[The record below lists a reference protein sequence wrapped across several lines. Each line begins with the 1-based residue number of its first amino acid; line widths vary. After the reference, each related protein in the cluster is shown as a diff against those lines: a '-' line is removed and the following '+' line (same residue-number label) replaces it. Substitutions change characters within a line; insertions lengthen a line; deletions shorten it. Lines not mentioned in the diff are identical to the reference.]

1 MNYRP
6 YPKTKPSG
14 VEWLGDVPEGWEVK
28 PLKVIASFNDDVLSE
43 SYGEDEEIEYVDIG
57 SVSLETGIE
66 RTETFRFGDAPS
78 RARRR
83 VRDGDVIAS
92 TVRTYLK
99 EIAPVVAP
107 PANLIVSTGF
117 AVIRPRNGLDSH
129 FAKFSLQSGYFV
141 DEVISR
147 STGVSYPAINAS
159 EMAAISLALPP
170 LPEQIQIAAFL
181 DRECG
186 KLDALQAKQ
195 ERLIE
200 LLKEK
205 RQALISHAV
214 TKGLDPTAKLKP
226 SGIEWLGDVP
236 EHWVVARI
244 KQKLRN
250 RKGAIKTGPFGSH
263 LKSSDMME
271 GSIKVYNQRSVI
283 DADFSAGEFYITEQK
298 FEELQS
304 FEVEPLD
311 LLVTTRGTIG
321 RCAILPV
328 GADKGILHP
337 CLIRI
342 QPSSE
347 LDRRYL
353 QVLIEQSGLI
363 LEQLKLMSNAT
374 TIEVIYS
381 DSLKE
386 VYIPVPPHAEQRAIV
401 AHLDEKCGK
410 IDQLKAKAER
420 GIELLKERRS
430 ALISAAVTGKIDVRD
445 VAAVCNRQAQS
456 SKRHGS

>member
-1 MNYRP
+1 MSAYRP

-28 PLKVIASFNDDVLSE
+28 PLKIIASFNDDVLSE
-43 SYGEDEEIEYVDIG
+43 SFGEDEEIEYVDIG
-57 SVSLETGIE
+57 SVSLEAGIE
-66 RTETFRFGDAPS
+66 KTETFRFGDAPS

-99 EIAPVVAP
+99 AIAPVEAP
-107 PANLIVSTGF
+107 AANLIVSTGF
-117 AVIRPRNGLDSH
+117 AVIRPRKGLDSR

-141 DEVISR
+141 DEIISR

-170 LPEQIQIAAFL
+170 LAEQIQIAAFL

-195 ERLIE
+195 GRLIE

-214 TKGLDPTAKLKP
+214 TRGLDPTAKLKP

-236 EHWVVARI
+236 EHWVCLSLSRVIQKIEQGWSPNATDSPPTLDQDGVI
-244 KQKLRN
+244 KLS
-250 RKGAIKTGPFGSH
+250 AIKGGTFIEQECKT
-263 LKSSDMME
+263 LDE
-271 GSIKVYNQRSVI
+271 GSDITGQPVIRAGDFLVTRANTLQLVADSCVVKNLSHPRLILSDLVYRLRFQRGRI
-283 DADFSAGEFYITEQK
+283 HADFINYAFRS
-298 FEELQS
+298 
-304 FEVEPLD
+304 PLVRSQIETD
-311 LLVTTRGTIG
+311 ARGSSMTMAKISQ
-321 RCAILPV
+321 AHIKTWKIPLPP
-328 GADKGILHP
+328 L
-337 CLIRI
+337 
-342 QPSSE
+342 
-347 LDRRYL
+347 
-353 QVLIEQSGLI
+353 
-363 LEQLKLMSNAT
+363 
-374 TIEVIYS
+374 
-381 DSLKE
+381 
-386 VYIPVPPHAEQRAIV
+386 AEQRAIV

-430 ALISAAVTGKIDVRD
+430 ALISAAVTGKIDVRS
-445 VAAVCNRQAQS
+445 A
-456 SKRHGS
+456 

>member
-1 MNYRP
+1 MSAYRP
-6 YPKTKPSG
+6 YPKYKVSG
-14 VEWLGDVPEGWEVK
+14 VEWLGGVPEGWEVK

-43 SYGEDEEIEYVDIG
+43 NFAEDEEIEYVDIG

-99 EIAPVVAP
+99 AIAPVVVP

-170 LPEQIQIAAFL
+170 LPEQVQIAAFL

-195 ERLIE
+195 ERLIG

-214 TKGLDPTAKLKP
+214 TRGLDPTAKLKP
-226 SGIEWLGDVP
+226 SGIEWLGEVP
-236 EHWVVARI
+236 AHWTVPQLGKKITLQRGYDITKDLQTEGNVPVVSSGGISSYHDTAPCSGPGVVVG
-244 KQKLRN
+244 
-250 RKGAIKTGPFGSH
+250 RKG
-263 LKSSDMME
+263 
-271 GSIKVYNQRSVI
+271 
-283 DADFSAGEFYITEQK
+283 SAGAIHWIDCPYWPHDTTLFVSEFKKNLPRFVYYKLLSMDLIGFDTGSANPTLNRNNIHP
-298 FEELQS
+298 ELVS
-304 FEVEPLD
+304 W
-311 LLVTTRGTIG
+311 
-321 RCAILPV
+321 
-328 GADKGILHP
+328 
-337 CLIRI
+337 
-342 QPSSE
+342 PSS
-347 LDRRYL
+347 
-353 QVLIEQSGLI
+353 V
-363 LEQLKLMSNAT
+363 
-374 TIEVIYS
+374 
-381 DSLKE
+381 
-386 VYIPVPPHAEQRAIV
+386 AEQTAIV

-420 GIELLKERRS
+420 GIALLKERRS

-445 VAAVCNRQAQS
+445 HLPQS
-456 SKRHGS
+456 RP

>member
-1 MNYRP
+1 MSNYRP
-6 YPKTKPSG
+6 YPKYKPSG
-14 VEWLGDVPEGWEVK
+14 VEWLGDVPEHWITKSIKWESNVARG
-28 PLKVIASFNDDVLSE
+28 ASPRPIDDPI
-43 SYGEDEEIEYVDIG
+43 YFDEEGEYAWVRIADVTSAGRYLDSTTQRLSSLGSSLSVRLQPGALFLSIAG
-57 SVSLETGIE
+57 SVGKPCVTTMKCCIHDGFVYFPSWKSSIDFLYYIFASGEPYKGLGKFGTQLNLNTDTVGGIQ
-66 RTETFRFGDAPS
+66 
-78 RARRR
+78 
-83 VRDGDVIAS
+83 V
-92 TVRTYLK
+92 
-99 EIAPVVAP
+99 
-107 PANLIVSTGF
+107 
-117 AVIRPRNGLDSH
+117 
-129 FAKFSLQSGYFV
+129 
-141 DEVISR
+141 
-147 STGVSYPAINAS
+147 
-159 EMAAISLALPP
+159 ALPP
-170 LPEQIQIAAFL
+170 LPEQHQIAAFL

-214 TKGLDPTAKLKP
+214 TRGLDPTAKLKP
-226 SGIEWLGDVP
+226 SGVEWLGEVP
-236 EHWVVARI
+236 EHWKVARI

-271 GSIKVYNQRSVI
+271 GSVKVYNQRSVI
-283 DADFSAGEFYITEQK
+283 DSDFSAGEFYITEQK
-298 FEELQS
+298 FEELKS

-321 RCAILPV
+321 RCAILPE

-337 CLIRI
+337 CLIRV
-342 QPSSE
+342 QPSSS

-353 QVLIEQSGLI
+353 QVLIEQSGLV

-386 VYIPVPPHAEQRAIV
+386 VYIPVPPLAEQRAIV

-430 ALISAAVTGKIDVRD
+430 ALISAAVTGKIDVRE
-445 VAAVCNRQAQS
+445 S
-456 SKRHGS
+456 

>member
-1 MNYRP
+1 MSAYRP
-6 YPKTKPSG
+6 YPKYKPSG

-28 PLKVIASFNDDVLSE
+28 PLKVVASFNDDVLPE
-43 SYGEDEEIEYVDIG
+43 SFGEDEEIEYVDIG
-57 SVSLETGIE
+57 SVSLEAGIE
-66 RTETFRFGDAPS
+66 RAETFRFGDAPS

-99 EIAPVVAP
+99 AIAPVVAP

-159 EMAAISLALPP
+159 EMAAISLSIPP
-170 LPEQIQIAAFL
+170 LPEQQQIASFL

-214 TKGLDPTAKLKP
+214 TRGLDPTAKLKP

-236 EHWVVARI
+236 EHWRVTRLKFHVSRFE
-244 KQKLRN
+244 QGWSPQCEGRN
-250 RKGAIKTGPFGSH
+250 KEDGEIGV
-263 LKSSDMME
+263 LKV
-271 GSIKVYNQRSVI
+271 GCVNGGNFRV
-283 DADFSAGEFYITEQK
+283 
-298 FEELQS
+298 EEHKALPPELEPRLQYS
-304 FEVEPLD
+304 LKRGD
-311 LLVTTRGTIG
+311 LLISRANTRELVGSAAVVDRDHDDILLCDKLYRLRFHRGVSEIYLSHFLGTSEVRQQI
-321 RCAILPV
+321 
-328 GADKGILHP
+328 
-337 CLIRI
+337 
-342 QPSSE
+342 E
-347 LDRRYL
+347 LD
-353 QVLIEQSGLI
+353 
-363 LEQLKLMSNAT
+363 AT
-374 TIEVIYS
+374 GASASMVNIGQDCIRE
-381 DSLKE
+381 LNLAL
-386 VYIPVPPHAEQRAIV
+386 PPLAEQRAIV

-430 ALISAAVTGKIDVRD
+430 ALISAAVTGKIDVR
-445 VAAVCNRQAQS
+445 QS
-456 SKRHGS
+456 